1 MRRKRHMLADL
12 LQVIGVPI
20 LLLMLALA
28 VSCVARVDAGVPAD
42 PPYIVRIT
50 SGTTAYAPDGT
61 RIALPTGTEIDACGG
76 TPIILRT
83 AARVAD
89 VAACQRER
97 PLFRDGF
104 EG

>member
-1 MRRKRHMLADL
+1 MKRERSVLADL

-20 LLLMLALA
+20 LLMVLT

-42 PPYIVRIT
+42 PPYIVRT
-50 SGTTAYAPDGT
+50 TADTTAYAPDGQ
-61 RIALPTGTEIDACGG
+61 RIALPAGTEIDACGN
-76 TPIILRT
+76 TPLILRT

-89 VAACQRER
+89 VAACERER